1 MTVKVEVKRLVVLTR
16 ELLQFITNHAQST
29 YPEECCGFLIGTAI
43 AEKWVRQVLPATNSH
58 HQSRTNRYSIDP
70 VEIVRADET
79 AQRESLDL
87 LGIYHSHP
95 DAPPQPSQI
104 DRQFAW
110 PTYTYLIVSV
120 ENRIVKAVGAW
131 QLSADDRAFRSE
143 DLNIVE

>member
-1 MTVKVEVKRLVVLTR
+1 MVVLTR
-16 ELLQFITNHAQST
+16 EQLQFITNHAQSA

-43 AEKWVRQVLPATNSH
+43 MGKWVRLVLPAPNSIH
-58 HQSRTNRYSIDP
+58 ESRTNRYSIDP
-70 VEIVRADET
+70 VEIVRADEA

-95 DAPPQPSQI
+95 DAPTQPSQI

-110 PTYTYLIVSV
+110 PTYTYLIISV
-120 ENRIVKAVGAW
+120 ENGVVKEVGAW
-131 QLSADDRAFRSE
+131 QLSKDECAFRSE

>member
-1 MTVKVEVKRLVVLTR
+1 MVVLTR
-16 ELLQFITNHAQST
+16 ELLQLIANHAQST
-29 YPEECCGFLIGTAI
+29 YPEECCGFLIGTTI
-43 AEKWVRQVLPATNSH
+43 TEKWVRRVLPAPNSN

-95 DAPPQPSQI
+95 DAPPQPSLI

-110 PTYTYLIVSV
+110 PTYTYLIVSID
-120 ENRIVKAVGAW
+120 NRVVKEVGAW
-131 QLSADDRAFRSE
+131 QLSKDECNFRSE
-143 DLNIVE
+143 DLTIIE

>member
-1 MTVKVEVKRLVVLTR
+1 MVVLNR
-16 ELLQFITNHAQST
+16 EQLQFITNHAQSA

-43 AEKWVRQVLPATNSH
+43 MGKWVRRVLPVPNSIH
-58 HQSRTNRYSIDP
+58 ESRTNRYSIDP
-70 VEIVRADET
+70 VEIVRAYEA

-95 DAPPQPSQI
+95 DAPTQPSQI

-120 ENRIVKAVGAW
+120 ENGVVKEVGAW
-131 QLSADDRAFRSE
+131 QLSKDECAFRSE